1 MQRYS
6 IHVAYHNP
14 GGTVTLMKD
23 RENLTKSMR
32 VGYLAA
38 GIFALSL
45 IIRLIANS
53 YLSDT
58 LHAPLSGDEPTYVN
72 IALNLLSGSGYSM
85 NGVDPTA
92 FRAPGYP
99 LFLVVVLFLTGKSL
113 LLARIVNILIGS
125 ATVVVVLL
133 AGEKMFDRTTAL
145 IASLLLSI
153 YPVFVGISGELI
165 SDTLFVFLMCAFL
178 LMMAMA
184 GDNARSP
191 WTMLGAGLFLG
202 WALVTRAE
210 LIVFFPFLVV
220 WSYYHFRKSGAV
232 GRVLIFLL
240 LPAMCFAVPWVYRNY
255 QMYGKF
261 TMTTG
266 VGAVAWGV
274 HNPGTFGDWT
284 LMGGWYPPK
293 DSLLSNAGE
302 RLPALRNPAGT
313 YLPESEW
320 DKQLLA
326 RSIQSIKANIRSMPK
341 MEIYKLRLLFASPG
355 AVESL
360 VRFPLFFFFFFGM
373 TVSLIHRDRRHTILY
388 VFLAFPLVI
397 TLILYTDP
405 RLRMAADVVF
415 LLVGS
420 YGLLNYLQWIRS
432 KPGTPG

>member
-1 MQRYS
+1 MQEYN
-6 IHVAYHNP
+6 IHVGYHNP

-23 RENLTKSMR
+23 NEILSNPMR
-32 VGYLAA
+32 VGYLAG
-38 GIFALSL
+38 GIFILSL
-45 IIRLIANS
+45 VIRLIANS
-53 YLSDT
+53 YISDA

-72 IALNLLSGSGYSM
+72 IAMNLLSGSGYSM
-85 NGVDPTA
+85 NGLDPTA

-125 ATVVVVLL
+125 ATVVLVLL
-133 AGEKMFDRTTAL
+133 FGEKMFDRTTAL
-145 IASLLLSI
+145 VASLLLSV

-165 SDTLFVFLMCAFL
+165 SDSLFVFLISAFF
-178 LMMAMA
+178 LMVALA
-184 GDNARSP
+184 GDNARPS
-191 WTMLGAGLFLG
+191 WKMLGAGLFLG
-202 WALVTRAE
+202 WALVTRTE
-210 LIVFFPFLVV
+210 LIVFFPFLIV
-220 WSYYHFRKSGAV
+220 WSYFHFRKTGVV
-232 GRVLIFLL
+232 GRALIFLL
-240 LPAMCFAVPWVYRNY
+240 LPAMCFAIPWVYRNY
-255 QMYGKF
+255 QIYEKF

-266 VGAVAWGV
+266 GGAVAWGV
-274 HNPGTFGDWT
+274 HNPSTFGDWT

-302 RLPALRNPAGT
+302 RPPALRNPAGR
-313 YLPESEW
+313 YLPEREW

-326 RSIQSIKANIRSMPK
+326 RAIESIKSNIRLMPK

-373 TVSLIHRDRRHTILY
+373 TVSLIHRDRRHSILY
-388 VFLAFPLVI
+388 VFLLFPLIV
-397 TLILYTDP
+397 TLVLYTDP

-420 YGLLNYLQWIRS
+420 FGLLNYVRWIRS
-432 KPGTPG
+432 KPANPG